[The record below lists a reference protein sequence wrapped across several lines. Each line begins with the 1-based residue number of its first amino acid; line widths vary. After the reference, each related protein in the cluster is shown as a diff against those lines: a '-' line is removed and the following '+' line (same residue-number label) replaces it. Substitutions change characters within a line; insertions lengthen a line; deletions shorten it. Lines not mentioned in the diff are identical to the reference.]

1 MKHTLAWTTAILFTM
16 LFALI
21 TFDFHYSLVFSVL
34 SFIGSYV
41 FWNSYYAE
49 KRPLTMAV
57 VNGKNEFLDY

>member
-34 SFIGSYV
+34 SFIGSYA
-41 FWNSYYAE
+41 FWNTYYAE
-49 KRPLTMAV
+49 KKTAS
-57 VNGKNEFLDY
+57 NGNC